1 MKKLLV
7 ILLSSLLLLSTVA
20 CGTKDETIVV
30 GICQLAKHPA
40 LDAATQGFKD
50 VLTEEF
56 GDKVTIVEEI
66 AAGEVNNCITICS
79 GFVSDQVDLILAN
92 ATSALQVAATATTEI
107 PILGTSITE
116 YGAALNL
123 DNFDGVTGR
132 NISGTSDLAPL
143 TEQAA
148 MFKELLPQAK
158 TIGILFC
165 SSEVNSKYQVKVVSD
180 ELKKLGFE
188 VKEFPFSDTNDVA
201 TVVAQATSEVDALFI
216 PTDNTAASSAD
227 IIHSFASKTNT
238 PIIAGEEGIASKCG
252 IATLSIDYYQLGR
265 LTGEMAVKILK
276 GEADISTMK
285 IEYFPNP
292 VKKFNRE
299 ICQALSITVPEGYVA
314 IGE

>member
-123 DNFDGVTGR
+123 ENFDGVTGR

-238 PIIAGEEGIASKCG
+238 LIIAGEEGIASKCG

-292 VKKFNRE
+292 VKKFNRD

>member
-7 ILLSSLLLLSTVA
+7 ILLSSLLFLSTVA

-123 DNFDGVTGR
+123 DNFDGVAGR

-180 ELKKLGFE
+180 ELKKLGLE
-188 VKEFPFSDTNDVA
+188 VKEFPFSDTNDVG

-227 IIHSFASKTNT
+227 IIHSFASKTNFPT
-238 PIIAGEEGIASKCG
+238 NIFIIGLCPLKYYLLD
-252 IATLSIDYYQLGR
+252 TLD
-265 LTGEMAVKILK
+265 A
-276 GEADISTMK
+276 
-285 IEYFPNP
+285 
-292 VKKFNRE
+292 
-299 ICQALSITVPEGYVA
+299 
-314 IGE
+314 

>member
-20 CGTKDETIVV
+20 CGKKDETIVV

-123 DNFDGVTGR
+123 ENFDGVTGR
-132 NISGTSDLAPL
+132 NISGTSDLAQL

-188 VKEFPFSDTNDVA
+188 VKEFPFSDTNDVG

-227 IIHSFASKTNT
+227 IIHLFASKTNT

-276 GEADISTMK
+276 GEADISTME

>member
-123 DNFDGVTGR
+123 ENFDGVTGR
-132 NISGTSDLAPL
+132 NISGTSDLAPI

-148 MFKELLPQAK
+148 MFKEL
-158 TIGILFC
+158 
-165 SSEVNSKYQVKVVSD
+165 
-180 ELKKLGFE
+180 
-188 VKEFPFSDTNDVA
+188 
-201 TVVAQATSEVDALFI
+201 
-216 PTDNTAASSAD
+216 
-227 IIHSFASKTNT
+227 
-238 PIIAGEEGIASKCG
+238 
-252 IATLSIDYYQLGR
+252 
-265 LTGEMAVKILK
+265 
-276 GEADISTMK
+276 
-285 IEYFPNP
+285 
-292 VKKFNRE
+292 
-299 ICQALSITVPEGYVA
+299 
-314 IGE
+314 

>member
-7 ILLSSLLLLSTVA
+7 ILLSALLLVPALGCSEKQDTL
-20 CGTKDETIVV
+20 VV
-30 GICQLAKHPA
+30 GICQLAKHDA

-56 GDKVTIVEEI
+56 GDKVVFVEQI

-79 GFVSDQVDLILAN
+79 GFVSDQVDLIMAN
-92 ATSALQVAATATTEI
+92 ATAALQVAASATTEI

-116 YGAALNL
+116 YGAALG
-123 DNFDGVTGR
+123 FDDFSGVTNR

-143 TEQAA
+143 AEQAA
-148 MFKELLPQAK
+148 MFKELLPDVK
-158 TIGILFC
+158 TVGILYC
-165 SSEVNSKYQVKVVSD
+165 SSEVNSKYQVKVVSE
-180 ELKKLGFE
+180 ELRNLGYE
-188 VKEFPFSDTNDVA
+188 VKEFAFADTNDVG
-201 TVVAQATSEVDALFI
+201 TVTAQATSEVDAIYI
-216 PTDNTAASSAD
+216 PTDNTAATAAD

-238 PIIAGEEGIASKCG
+238 PIIAGEEGIATKCG

-265 LTGEMAVKILK
+265 ITGEMAVKILK
-276 GEADISTMK
+276 GEADVSTMP
-285 IEYFPNP
+285 IEYFSNP

-299 ICQALSITVPEGYVA
+299 ICAALSISVPEGYVA